1 MATDKTPKIKKP
13 KTVKKAVIKKE
24 RESEMPDALGQY
36 MSEIS
41 KLKPLTR
48 EEEAAL
54 SKKIQK
60 GDVKAL
66 HELVRR
72 NLKYVVTVANKYRGC
87 GLSLQDLI
95 EEGNIGIIQAA
106 KRFDG
111 ERQIKFI
118 TYAVWWIRQAIM
130 HSLAEQSGTVKLPIK
145 QAGKLYKI
153 ERKYKSLTQELEREP
168 TTSEVAEDLGYS
180 VEDIENIMRAYRTHL
195 SLDTPLRDDDVT
207 QYLDLLENPDYIPY
221 DDQIMKESL
230 HQKVDDMLKHLS
242 KREEKILRM
251 RFGFNGE
258 TQTLEDIGKEIGLS
272 RERVRQIEKRAKAR
286 LKVRSAGEALQ
297 EHLE

>member
-1 MATDKTPKIKKP
+1 MSTR
-13 KTVKKAVIKKE
+13 KE
-24 RESEMPDALGQY
+24 RASEMPDALGQY
-36 MSEIS
+36 MNEIS
-41 KLKPLTR
+41 KLKPLSR
-48 EEEAAL
+48 EEEEAL
-54 SKKIQK
+54 SDKIQE
-60 GDVKAL
+60 GDVQAL

-95 EEGNIGIIQAA
+95 EEGNIGLIQAA

-111 ERQIKFI
+111 KRHIKFI

-130 HSLAEQSGTVKLPIK
+130 HSLAEQSGTVRLPIK

-153 ERKYKSLTQELEREP
+153 ERKYKALTQKLEREP

-230 HQKVDDMLKHLS
+230 HQKVDEMLKHLS
-242 KREEKILRM
+242 KREEQILRM

-258 TQTLEDIGKEIGLS
+258 TKTLEDIGKEIGLS

-286 LKVRSAGEALQ
+286 LKIRSAGEALQ
-297 EHLE
+297 DHLE

>member
-1 MATDKTPKIKKP
+1 L
-13 KTVKKAVIKKE
+13 
-24 RESEMPDALGQY
+24 PDALGQY
-36 MSEIS
+36 MNEIS
-41 KLKPLTR
+41 KLKPLAR
-48 EEEAAL
+48 KEEEAL
-54 SKKIQK
+54 SKQIQE
-60 GDVKAL
+60 GDVQAL

-87 GLSLQDLI
+87 GLSLQDII
-95 EEGNIGIIQAA
+95 EEGNIGLIQAA

-111 ERQIKFI
+111 ERHIKFI

-130 HSLAEQSGTVKLPIK
+130 HSLAEQAGTVKLPIK

-180 VEDIENIMRAYRTHL
+180 VEDIENILRAYRTHL

-242 KREEKILRM
+242 KREEQILRM

-258 TQTLEDIGKEIGLS
+258 TKTLEDIGKEIGLS

-286 LKVRSAGEALQ
+286 LKVRSASEALQ

>member
-1 MATDKTPKIKKP
+1 MITTKNTETKKP
-13 KTVKKAVIKKE
+13 KTGRKE
-24 RESEMPDALGQY
+24 RPSELPDALGQY
-36 MSEIS
+36 MNEIS
-41 KLKPLTR
+41 KLKPLAR
-48 EEEAAL
+48 KEEEAL
-54 SKKIQK
+54 SKQIQE
-60 GDVKAL
+60 GDVQAL

-95 EEGNIGIIQAA
+95 EEGNIGLIQAA

-111 ERQIKFI
+111 ERHIKFI

-130 HSLAEQSGTVKLPIK
+130 HSLAEQAGTVKLPIK

-180 VEDIENIMRAYRTHL
+180 VEDIENILRAYRTHL

-242 KREEKILRM
+242 KREEQILRM

-258 TQTLEDIGKEIGLS
+258 TKTLEDIGKEIGLS

-286 LKVRSAGEALQ
+286 LKVRSASEALQ

>member
-1 MATDKTPKIKKP
+1 MATDKIPKIKKA
-13 KTVKKAVIKKE
+13 KTVKKAVVRKE
-24 RESEMPDALGQY
+24 REPERPDALGQY
-36 MSEIS
+36 MNEIS
-41 KLKPLTR
+41 KLKPLAR

-54 SKKIQK
+54 SKKIQE

-95 EEGNIGIIQAA
+95 EEGNIGMIQAA

-111 ERQIKFI
+111 ERNIKFI

-168 TTSEVAEDLGYS
+168 TTSEVAEDLGYK
-180 VEDIENIMRAYRTHL
+180 VDDIENIMRAYRTHL

-221 DDQIMKESL
+221 DDQIMKASL
-230 HQKVDDMLKHLS
+230 HDKVDDMLKHLS
-242 KREEKILRM
+242 KREEQIIRM
-251 RFGFNGE
+251 RFGFNGDSR
-258 TQTLEDIGKEIGLS
+258 TLEDIGKEIGLS

-286 LKVRSAGEALQ
+286 LKVRSANESLE

>member
-1 MATDKTPKIKKP
+1 MATEKIP
-13 KTVKKAVIKKE
+13 KTKKSKAVKKAAVRKE
-24 RESEMPDALGQY
+24 REPERPDALGQY
-36 MSEIS
+36 MNEIS

-48 EEEAAL
+48 EEEAGL
-54 SKKIQK
+54 SQKIQE

-95 EEGNIGIIQAA
+95 EEGNIGMIQAA

-111 ERQIKFI
+111 TRQIKFI

-168 TTSEVAEDLGYS
+168 TTSEVADDLGYS

-221 DDQIMKESL
+221 DDQIMKASL
-230 HQKVDDMLKHLS
+230 HDKVDDMLKHLS
-242 KREEKILRM
+242 KREEQILRM
-251 RFGFNGE
+251 RFGFNGD
-258 TQTLEDIGKEIGLS
+258 TKTLEDIGKEIGLS

-286 LKVRSAGEALQ
+286 LKVRSASEDLE